1 MSLLRRLRLIMKHL
15 HGEVLD
21 REDLIR
27 LLEHSFQRG
36 ILPPDVHRLCQ
47 KVFRS
52 RQKTIGEIMVP
63 RVDMVTVPETA
74 TLEEALAVFRKT
86 GFSKMPVIRDRVDH
100 ITGILHIKELV
111 RNLDKKD
118 VKTVKDIALN
128 PVFFP
133 ENKNVLETLQE
144 FQRRRLSIGIVV
156 DEFGS
161 VLGLIT
167 LEDLLEEIVGEIW
180 EEFDRMET
188 LYEIQPDGSIL
199 FQTKIELEE
208 ASEILGIPLNGEDVA
223 TLGGWIMAHLN
234 RVPAEGE
241 TFEIQGLEFT
251 VIEATPQ
258 RLKRVL
264 VRRPPKA
271 ASHGGVSPGGHK
283 AGV

>member
-1 MSLLRRLRLIMKHL
+1 MKVLRKLRLLLKHL

-21 REDLIR
+21 REDLLR
-27 LLEHSFQRG
+27 VLEQSFQQG

-52 RQKTIGEIMVP
+52 CQKTIGEIMVP
-63 RVDMVTVPETA
+63 RVDMVTIPETA

-111 RNLDKKD
+111 RSLGRED
-118 VKTVKDIALN
+118 VRTVKDIALN

-188 LYEIQPDGSIL
+188 LYEVQPDGSIL

-241 TFEIQGLEFT
+241 TFMIQGLEFT
-251 VIEATPQ
+251 VVEATPQ

-264 VRRPPKA
+264 VRRLPA
-271 ASHGGVSPGGHK
+271 RATQEGGTPEGQSS
-283 AGV
+283 GV

>member
-1 MSLLRRLRLIMKHL
+1 M
-15 HGEVLD
+15 
-21 REDLIR
+21 
-27 LLEHSFQRG
+27 
-36 ILPPDVHRLCQ
+36 
-47 KVFRS
+47 
-52 RQKTIGEIMVP
+52 
-63 RVDMVTVPETA
+63 
-74 TLEEALAVFRKT
+74 FRKT

-100 ITGILHIKELV
+100 ITGILHIKELL
-111 RNLDKKD
+111 RHLGKSD

-128 PVFFP
+128 PSFFP

-144 FQRRRLSIGIVV
+144 FQKRRLSIGIVV

-188 LYEIQPDGSIL
+188 LYEVQPDGSIL

-208 ASEILGIPLNGEDVA
+208 ASEVLGVPLDGGEVA

-234 RVPAEGE
+234 RVPSEGE

-251 VIEATPQ
+251 VVEATPQ

-264 VRRPPKA
+264 VRRLPGA
-271 ASHGGVSPGGHK
+271 ASHGKETPKPRTSGV
-283 AGV
+283 